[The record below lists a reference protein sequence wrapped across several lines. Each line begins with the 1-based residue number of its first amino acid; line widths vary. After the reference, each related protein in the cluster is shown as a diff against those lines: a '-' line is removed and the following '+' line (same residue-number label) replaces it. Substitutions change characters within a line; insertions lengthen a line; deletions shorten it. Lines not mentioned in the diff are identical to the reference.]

1 MKSLPLSRRW
11 GALQSW
17 RHQLTVPQF
26 TVITGLIVIALGTL
40 LMASPL
46 CSQDSVGL
54 WEALF
59 TVTSAIT
66 VTGLSIIDVGQELTL
81 VGQPLLLAL
90 LITGGLGLMAITTFL
105 QGFVQGH
112 AGLRS
117 RVDKGRALDEFGVGG
132 IGPTFNG
139 ILITGSCVMLLGT
152 LVLYSFGFTDISNP
166 LRRFWASLFHAIS
179 AYNNAGFGLWSD
191 SLSRYRDNTVVNA
204 TVAALVVVGGIGW
217 RVINDLWGNRNR
229 LNRLKRLSLHTRLV
243 LRSSGLLIVVGCL
256 GLLFTEQF
264 ATGGVMQPLQ
274 WIQKLQV
281 SLFQAISARTAGFN
295 TVPLST
301 ATFSDAGL
309 LLLIVLMFIGAS
321 PGGTGGGI
329 KTTTFAT
336 LMGATRSTLQGRQ
349 EVVIHQR
356 QIPGHRGAAGDRRHH
371 RLPAVRAADGPAA
384 GPRTHL
390 LRHHWP
396 GAVQLPG
403 KAVHLHVRLRHR
415 GPRSRRHRPAQPLG
429 STGADGGHV
438 RGQTGHPAAAL
449 GGVWQQAPTAGGL
462 PPGRALPES
471 VHRNPFI
478 APRSSQKETAD
489 PWATGGIGTPP
500 RARPGADSP

>member
-1 MKSLPLSRRW
+1 MKALPLSRRW
-11 GALQSW
+11 GALQAW

-26 TVITGLIVIALGTL
+26 TVVTGLIVIALGTL

-66 VTGLSIIDVGQELTL
+66 VTGLSIIDISSDLTPFGQ
-81 VGQPLLLAL
+81 VALAG
-90 LITGGLGLMAITTFL
+90 LIVTGGLGLMAITTFL
-105 QGFVQGH
+105 QGFVQGGS
-112 AGLRS
+112 GLRH
-117 RVDKGRALDEFGVGG
+117 RLDKGRALDEFGVGG
-132 IGPTFNG
+132 IGPTFNS
-139 ILITGSCVMLLGT
+139 ILITGFCVMGLGT
-152 LVLYSFGFTDISNP
+152 VVLYGFGFSDIANP
-166 LRRFWASLFHAIS
+166 LERFWASLFHCIS

-191 SLSRYRDNTVVNA
+191 NLVRYRDNPVVNGVIA
-204 TVAALVVVGGIGW
+204 SMIVVGGIGW
-217 RVINDLWGNRNR
+217 RVINDLWSNRNR

-274 WIQKLQV
+274 WIQRLQV

-295 TVPLST
+295 TVPLSI

-356 QIPGHRGAAGDRRHH
+356 QIPATVVLRAIGVTIASLLFVLLMALLLGLGPTSSGTSGYVRFSFLEKLFTCMSAFGTVGLDLGVTIQLNRWGQLVLMVGMFVG
-371 RLPAVRAADGPAA
+371 RLGILLLLSAMYGSRPQ
-384 GPRTHL
+384 PRV
-390 LRHHWP
+390 
-396 GAVQLPG
+396 GY
-403 KAVHLHVRLRHR
+403 
-415 GPRSRRHRPAQPLG
+415 PREELY
-429 STGADGGHV
+429 
-438 RGQTGHPAAAL
+438 
-449 GGVWQQAPTAGGL
+449 
-462 PPGRALPES
+462 
-471 VHRNPFI
+471 I
-478 APRSSQKETAD
+478 
-489 PWATGGIGTPP
+489 
-500 RARPGADSP
+500 